1 MEHNTHSHGHD
12 SHHGHHLV
20 PLKVYFLT
28 IGALLV
34 LTVVTVGASYLHFG
48 SLGNVLVS
56 LAIAS
61 AKATLVLMFFMGLK
75 YDNNLNRAFI
85 LSSFAALMLLIG
97 ISASDL
103 WTRPQPKPAVV
114 KSTTPPLSE
123 AEFNALLVSNAD
135 QVAKGK
141 KLYDVNCATCHGAT
155 GHGDG
160 AGGAS
165 LNPKPRNFAAA
176 PNTWTNGNSTKAMYV
191 TLAHGVPGT
200 GMASYKALPPAD
212 RIALIHYVHSIGA
225 APEGASK
232 ADGQFAAAVK
242 EDGVGGEG
250 AGAAKV
256 ALPIDFAI
264 ERVIKN

>member
-1 MEHNTHSHGHD
+1 MEHNTHSHGHE
-12 SHHGHHLV
+12 HHGHHLV

-135 QVAKGK
+135 QVTKGK
-141 KLYDVNCATCHGAT
+141 KLYDVNCATCHGPA

-165 LNPKPRNFAAA
+165 LNPKPRNFTAA
-176 PNTWTNGNSTKAMYV
+176 PSSWTNGNSTKAMYV

-225 APEGASK
+225 APEATSK
-232 ADGQFAAAVK
+232 ADGQFAAAMK